1 VESLDEPDRQR
12 VTQTRDPQMDRAMDL
27 LKGITLFSHRA
38 ATEDR
43 RIATG
48 DKPSVKP

>member
-1 VESLDEPDRQR
+1 VESLDEPDRLR
-12 VTQTRDPQMDRAMDL
+12 VTLTRDPQMDRAMDL
-27 LKGITLFSHRA
+27 LKGITLFSQRA

-48 DKPSVKP
+48 EKPSVKP